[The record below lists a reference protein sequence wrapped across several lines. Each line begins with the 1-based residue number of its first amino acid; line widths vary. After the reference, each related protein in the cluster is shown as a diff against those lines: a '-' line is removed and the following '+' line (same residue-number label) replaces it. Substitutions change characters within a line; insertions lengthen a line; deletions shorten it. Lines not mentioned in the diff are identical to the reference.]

1 MKRGGGD
8 ECCRGIMPGALSEGD
23 FWSLISNGPGKGDL
37 LFVVVVT
44 LIKWR
49 RMDRES
55 DRNIIS
61 SRSQ

>member
-1 MKRGGGD
+1 
-8 ECCRGIMPGALSEGD
+8 MPGAVSEGD

-44 LIKWR
+44 LIKCR